1 MYFCKLFIFYVQ
13 IYVHIIL
20 VKIIEY
26 YDIRLSWCFII
37 MTLAMI
43 LTLSL
48 LDAYQYVNIAF
59 AAEPNFSQLSL

>member
-26 YDIRLSWCFII
+26 YDIRLSLCFII

-43 LTLSL
+43 LIMYFLNFL
-48 LDAYQYVNIAF
+48 LN
-59 AAEPNFSQLSL
+59 